1 MQASPAQRGRRAG
14 RRFRPARFVVY
25 SNPVVGTSANGTE
38 TFYSA
43 KNTSKN
49 EWGVTSKDLATR
61 MQKAVQSVIGRYN
74 RGVKVNSNLA
84 VLTHTNM
91 PAVLVEAAFVS
102 NKTDA
107 AILKNSDKIDEL
119 AQAIHDVIVESF
131 E

>member
-1 MQASPAQRGRRAG
+1 
-14 RRFRPARFVVY
+14 
-25 SNPVVGTSANGTE
+25 
-38 TFYSA
+38 
-43 KNTSKN
+43 
-49 EWGVTSKDLATR
+49 